1 MLLSTYHDL
10 FCLICHKYDC
20 LTHLNGKPLSSQ
32 FKHRVKWSDILTKP
46 NPEACSNNCCM
57 KLKNAGSFFENLE
70 IIRKRMKSIEFDGMN
85 YAIELQEFLS
95 KTIEP
100 GVKIS
105 RDGVDKENI
114 PVLDVSDTIT
124 NSFVFSK
131 TDLEHVME
139 NWSESSISQF
149 RNLKRIYKNNICELS
164 YLLNKSCEET
174 LYFNILNQI
183 TELLTTP
190 KKTFSKSENSNT
202 ATETQTK
209 LGKKKSKGKAANKK
223 QLDQMK
229 KSMNNKRQ
237 KNKDNQRI
245 AYRPCDT
252 CTSENHVCCE
262 TCPCFSVGNYCE
274 NSCTCAKNCPNR
286 FGGCNCK
293 GKCESNQCPC
303 YMANRECD
311 PDLCGCE
318 MNFSKLPN
326 DNKVKICKN
335 NQIQRG
341 LKVQIVMAPSCIAGW
356 GGYSSEVIMPG
367 TLVSEYCG
375 EILTRHASEVRG
387 RIYDK
392 GGCSFVFNLNNE
404 YDVDA
409 MRKGNKVHTVSYLR
423 G

>member
-1 MLLSTYHDL
+1 M
-10 FCLICHKYDC
+10 
-20 LTHLNGKPLSSQ
+20 G
-32 FKHRVKWSDILTKP
+32 
-46 NPEACSNNCCM
+46 
-57 KLKNAGSFFENLE
+57 
-70 IIRKRMKSIEFDGMN
+70 
-85 YAIELQEFLS
+85 
-95 KTIEP
+95 
-100 GVKIS
+100 
-105 RDGVDKENI
+105 
-114 PVLDVSDTIT
+114 
-124 NSFVFSK
+124 
-131 TDLEHVME
+131 
-139 NWSESSISQF
+139 
-149 RNLKRIYKNNICELS
+149 
-164 YLLNKSCEET
+164 
-174 LYFNILNQI
+174 YFNILNQI
-183 TELLTTP
+183 TELP
-190 KKTFSKSENSNT
+190 KIYGKNISKPENSNHNT
-202 ATETQTK
+202 QPSQTK
-209 LGKKKSKGKAANKK
+209 LGKKKSKGKTQNKK

-237 KNKDNQRI
+237 KNKDNQRM
-245 AYRPCDT
+245 AYRPCDA
-252 CTSENHVCCE
+252 CTSENHVCCD
-262 TCPCFSVGNYCE
+262 TCPCFEVGNYCE
-274 NSCTCAKNCPNR
+274 NSCTCAKSCPNR

-326 DNKVKICKN
+326 DNKICKN

-409 MRKGNKVHTVSYLR
+409 MRKGNKVRFVNCSESNPNCEAKVMRVNGEDRIGIYAIKRIKKGQELFFNYGYSDAQRETYCRFEFVNGERIKRSER
-423 G
+423 DIEQSARKKAKNDS